1 MDETTYRQ
9 ILSANISG
17 ACPFEKSILSGC
29 AACSKADKRNIAER
43 EVVACGD
50 KEALAHCSALRE
62 QLRHNFTFALG
73 KAHID
78 GPLPHAQEMR
88 IQCGGLKGLQYAL
101 DESDGVRDV
110 FVLVATAR
118 QSFGEFEDFPY
129 SLIVQRANI
138 AYKGR

>member
-1 MDETTYRQ
+1 MHSVTDVLYEFVIR
-9 ILSANISG
+9 NVIS
-17 ACPFEKSILSGC
+17 
-29 AACSKADKRNIAER
+29 
-43 EVVACGD
+43 
-50 KEALAHCSALRE
+50 
-62 QLRHNFTFALG
+62 
-73 KAHID
+73 
-78 GPLPHAQEMR
+78 
-88 IQCGGLKGLQYAL
+88 AL